1 MNCLL
6 RRRYLDLKLK
16 SMETKLENIT
26 LNDLYK
32 SESVRD
38 LVHQLLSEEFEY
50 RFDKLLKEA
59 KKIKSLLLKPAM
71 ENKSLIREKF
81 IIFGHSLRTLVDIKN
96 ILDNNRTCNK
106 FNDVDNLSQ
115 QVNWDD

>member
-1 MNCLL
+1 MNCSL
-6 RRRYLDLKLK
+6 RRRYLDFNLKNMEIK
-16 SMETKLENIT
+16 SENIT

-81 IIFGHSLRTLVDIKN
+81 IIFGHPLRTLVDIKN
-96 ILDNNRTCNK
+96 IMDNNKTCNII
-106 FNDVDNLSQ
+106 DDDDNHSQ
-115 QVNWDD
+115 QVNWND